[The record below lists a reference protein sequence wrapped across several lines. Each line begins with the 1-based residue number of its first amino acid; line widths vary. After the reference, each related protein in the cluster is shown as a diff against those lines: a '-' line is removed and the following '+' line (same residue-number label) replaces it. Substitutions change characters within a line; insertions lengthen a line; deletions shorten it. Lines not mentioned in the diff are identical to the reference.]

1 MFEII
6 YSIFFVVLVAEVV
19 VFLFLT
25 LPTPRGWKGTVIN
38 FLNGNPTVQ
47 TIRKAHLGF
56 CVIAAFFL
64 WDSMN
69 SGHKFREIKEHARAG
84 DSLAAGTTISTKSSR
99 ATTTPTST

>member
-6 YSIFFVVLVAEVV
+6 YSIFFAVLIAEVV

-25 LPTPRGWKGTVIN
+25 LPTPRGWKGTVVT
-38 FLNGNPTVQ
+38 FLNTNHTVQ

-69 SGHKFREIKEHARAG
+69 SSTQFREIKEHAKAG
-84 DSLAAGTTISTKSSR
+84 DSLAAGTSL
-99 ATTTPTST
+99 PT